1 MSGKGK
7 KRNRKTV
14 RDGTND
20 SETRRGHISDDEVL
34 SCFAVRSGYD
44 ELHYLQMDA
53 DATRPG
59 WTIIRSPG
67 VTQVKTGDDVSDDT
81 NAIVIEA
88 LRGDIFIKAHKG
100 RIMMEAE
107 NIQGIALGKNN
118 KNGVISFEADEK
130 FEVKAKNVEM
140 NGSAVARFFCSGV
153 LQVVGDGT
161 LEMFAGLA
169 DCATGATKLKK
180 SKYPSTVEI
189 RENTRLG

>member
-1 MSGKGK
+1 MAGKGK
-7 KRNRKTV
+7 KKNYHSSRE
-14 RDGTND
+14 GTKD

-34 SCFAVRSGYD
+34 SCYVIRSGYD
-44 ELHYLQMDA
+44 ELHYVQMDS

-59 WTIIRSPG
+59 WTIMRAPG
-67 VTQVKTGDDVSDDT
+67 VTQIKTGDDVGDDT
-81 NAIVIEA
+81 NALVLEA

-100 RIMMEAE
+100 RIIMEAE

-130 FEVKAKNVEM
+130 FEVKAKNIEM

-169 DCATGATKLKK
+169 DCATGATKIKK

>member
-1 MSGKGK
+1 MK
-7 KRNRKTV
+7 KRKKNYQTV
-14 RDGTND
+14 RDGTKD

-34 SCFAVRSGYD
+34 SSYVIRSGYD
-44 ELHYLQMDA
+44 ELHYVQLDA
-53 DATRPG
+53 DGKRPG
-59 WTIIRSPG
+59 WTIIRAPG
-67 VTQVKTGDDVSDDT
+67 VTQVKTGDDVGDDT
-81 NAIVIEA
+81 NALVLEA

-118 KNGVISFEADEK
+118 KNGVITFEADEK
-130 FEVKAKNVEM
+130 FEVKAKNIEM

-153 LQVVGDGT
+153 LQVVGDGAV
-161 LEMFAGLA
+161 EMFAGLA
-169 DCATGATKLKK
+169 DCATGATKIKK

>member
-1 MSGKGK
+1 MAGKGK
-7 KRNRKTV
+7 KKNYHSS
-14 RDGTND
+14 RDGTKD

-34 SCFAVRSGYD
+34 SCYVIRSGYD
-44 ELHYLQMDA
+44 ELHYVQMDS

-59 WTIIRSPG
+59 WTIMRAPG
-67 VTQVKTGDDVSDDT
+67 VTQIKTGDDVGDDT
-81 NAIVIEA
+81 NALVLEA

-100 RIMMEAE
+100 RIIMEAE

-130 FEVKAKNVEM
+130 FEVKAKNIEM

-169 DCATGATKLKK
+169 DCATGATKIKK

-189 RENTRLG
+189 RENTRLA

>member
-1 MSGKGK
+1 MAGKGK
-7 KRNRKTV
+7 KRNYKTV

-34 SCFAVRSGYD
+34 SCYVIRSGYD
-44 ELHYLQMDA
+44 ELHYVQLDA
-53 DATRPG
+53 DGVRPG
-59 WTIIRSPG
+59 WTIMRAPG
-67 VTQVKTGDDVSDDT
+67 VTQIKTGDDVSDDT
-81 NAIVIEA
+81 NALVLEA

-118 KNGVISFEADEK
+118 KNGVISFEADEA
-130 FEVKAKNVEM
+130 FEVKAKNISM
-140 NGSAVARFFCSGV
+140 TGTSVARFFCSGV
-153 LQVVGDGT
+153 MQVVADGAM
-161 LEMFAGLA
+161 EMYGGLC

-189 RENTRLG
+189 RENARL

>member
-1 MSGKGK
+1 MAGKGK
-7 KRNRKTV
+7 KKNYQTV
-14 RDGTND
+14 RDGTKD

-34 SCFAVRSGYD
+34 AAYCVRSGYD
-44 ELHYLQMDA
+44 ELHYVQLDA
-53 DATRPG
+53 DGLRPG
-59 WTIIRSPG
+59 WTTIRAPG
-67 VTQVKTGDDVSDDT
+67 VTQIKTGDDVGDDT
-81 NAIVIEA
+81 NALVIEA

-100 RIMMEAE
+100 RIIMEAE

-169 DCATGATKLKK
+169 DCATGATKIKK
-180 SKYPSTVEI
+180 SKYPSTVEF
-189 RENTRLG
+189 RENARLA

>member
-1 MSGKGK
+1 MAGKGK
-7 KRNRKTV
+7 KKNYHSSRE
-14 RDGTND
+14 GTKD

-34 SCFAVRSGYD
+34 SCYVIRSGYD
-44 ELHYLQMDA
+44 ELHYVQMDS

-59 WTIIRSPG
+59 WTIMRAPG
-67 VTQVKTGDDVSDDT
+67 VTQIKTGDDVGDDT
-81 NAIVIEA
+81 NALVLEA

-100 RIMMEAE
+100 RIIMEAE

-130 FEVKAKNVEM
+130 FEVKAKNIEM

-169 DCATGATKLKK
+169 DCATGATKIKK

-189 RENTRLG
+189 RENTRLA